1 MKKSIIH
8 TLKNDEITIV
18 IYKFV
23 NHEKLK
29 TIIQKRKTN
38 EKHKKILE
46 L

>member
-1 MKKSIIH
+1 MKQNIIYA
-8 TLKNDEITIV
+8 LNNDEIIIV

-38 EKHKKILE
+38 EKHKKI
-46 L
+46 